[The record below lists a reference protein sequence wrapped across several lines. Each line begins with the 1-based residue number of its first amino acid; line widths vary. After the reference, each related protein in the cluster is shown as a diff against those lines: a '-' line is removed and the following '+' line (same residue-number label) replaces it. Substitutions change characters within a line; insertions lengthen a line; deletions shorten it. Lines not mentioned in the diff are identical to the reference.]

1 MNDTSI
7 SMRSEDTISFFSS
20 VYICGSCTAPV
31 NSELCAIDV
40 SGRATSAA
48 VLPTAKRGSLSRK
61 SVHNALPGGITAI
74 LHN

>member
-31 NSELCAIDV
+31 NSSQI
-40 SGRATSAA
+40 TQHH
-48 VLPTAKRGSLSRK
+48 LPFDFVPR
-61 SVHNALPGGITAI
+61 ITAEVTRHRSSFAEVSSEA
-74 LHN
+74 LFNLL